1 MMGGAQ
7 RGGNVADDMGIF
19 CTRVGIE
26 SHAARGVVEFVDDVL
41 VDTGA
46 DTTWVPARLLESIG
60 ISRERVV
67 RYRLSDGSVVTRDI
81 GYAIVHAGGT
91 ATADEVVFALPEDL
105 VVLGARSI
113 QGLNLKVDL
122 VKKEFVDGGSMLA

>member
-1 MMGGAQ
+1 MTDG
-7 RGGNVADDMGIF
+7 MGIF
-19 CTRVGIE
+19 RTRVGIE
-26 SHAARGVVEFVDDVL
+26 SHTARGVVEFVDEVL

-60 ISRERVV
+60 ISRERIV
-67 RYRLSDGSVVTRDI
+67 RYRLSDDSVVTRDI

-122 VKKEFVDGGSMLA
+122 VKKEFVDGGPMLA